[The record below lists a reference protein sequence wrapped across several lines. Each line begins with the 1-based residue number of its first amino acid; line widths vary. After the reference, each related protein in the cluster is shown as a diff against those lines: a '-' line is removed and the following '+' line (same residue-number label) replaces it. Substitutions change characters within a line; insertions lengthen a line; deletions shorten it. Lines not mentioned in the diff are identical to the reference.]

1 MNKNLIFCLVVM
13 TLLRDKDNPS
23 KIYQPGETL
32 QTEDLKRVNDL
43 IGRKLAVLKDVL
55 VPVQD
60 GSNDGLSNENVKV
73 GDSEYQ
79 YEAVKKA
86 LEAIGVKIASN
97 AKVNGVSKAVE
108 SLTDEQ
114 KASLID
120 ELSKS

>member
-43 IGRKLAVLKDVL
+43 IGRKLAVLKHVL

-60 GSNDGLSNENVKV
+60 GSNDGLSNENVNV
-73 GDSEYQ
+73 GDSEYH

>member
-60 GSNDGLSNENVKV
+60 GSNDGLSNENVNV
-73 GDSEYQ
+73 GDSEYH

-86 LEAIGVKIASN
+86 LEAIGVKITSN